1 MFFSLLLAT
10 VSSGSSVGD
19 VCSAAPLL
27 CSGSQGSLQP
37 DNYTTSTAAAC
48 CTLCSNKPDECFGW
62 VWRKKTP
69 ESENGACHLKPPGVV
84 QPCTGGDCTTP
95 CGMLPPPPPTPHPKG
110 AKNVLFILAN
120 TGILFS
126 QAHVQFSYCAP
137 SRNSFM
143 SGRRPDAN
151 KCYNFNNHFR
161 EADTGQDWVA
171 LPQHFK

>member
-1 MFFSLLLAT
+1 MFLSLLLAT

-27 CSGSQGSLQP
+27 CSGSRGSLQP

-110 AKNVLFILAN
+110 AKNVLFIVSDDFRWERERARDYYHTQKLPEVVFRTPNPLHKPMYAN
-120 TGILFS
+120 VCVS
-126 QAHVQFSYCAP
+126 C
-137 SRNSFM
+137 
-143 SGRRPDAN
+143 
-151 KCYNFNNHFR
+151 
-161 EADTGQDWVA
+161 
-171 LPQHFK
+171 

>member
-1 MFFSLLLAT
+1 MFLSLLLAT

-110 AKNVLFILAN
+110 AKNVLFIVSDDFRWERERLLPHAKAPRGGSPSVSPTRYTNQCMLTYAFHAN
-120 TGILFS
+120 VRVS
-126 QAHVQFSYCAP
+126 C
-137 SRNSFM
+137 
-143 SGRRPDAN
+143 
-151 KCYNFNNHFR
+151 
-161 EADTGQDWVA
+161 
-171 LPQHFK
+171 